1 MKRTVCLLAAAVTA
15 TFPPAGA
22 GEDFTRG
29 YELVGSKGCLECH
42 ALSYAYIGPSFRAL
56 AESYRLDPEY
66 RARLPEVILGGSV
79 GHWGER
85 FAMRPQSQ
93 LTNEQMKMLVDWIL
107 SQ

>member
-1 MKRTVCLLAAAVTA
+1 VKRTVCLLVAGVTA
-15 TFPPAGA
+15 TFAPAGA

-56 AESYRLDPEY
+56 AESYRLDPES
-66 RARLPEVILGGSV
+66 RVRLPEVILGGSV

-85 FAMRPQSQ
+85 FAMRPQPQ

>member
-1 MKRTVCLLAAAVTA
+1 VKRTVCLLAAAVTVTVPLA
-15 TFPPAGA
+15 RA
-22 GEDFTRG
+22 GEDFSRG
-29 YELVGSKGCLECH
+29 YELVGSRGCLECH

-66 RARLPEVILGGSV
+66 RARLPAIIRGGSI

-85 FAMRPQSQ
+85 FAMRPQPQ
-93 LTNEQMKMLVDWIL
+93 PTNEQMKIIVDWIL